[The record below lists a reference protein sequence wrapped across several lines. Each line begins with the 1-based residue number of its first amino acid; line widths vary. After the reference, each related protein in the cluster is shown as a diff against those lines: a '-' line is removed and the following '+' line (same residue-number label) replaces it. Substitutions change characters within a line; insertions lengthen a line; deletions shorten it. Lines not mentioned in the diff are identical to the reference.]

1 MQNNTIKCLLIDD
14 DVDDQEVFKMAVAS
28 LDIAVEVATANGGSQ
43 AFEILNRNE
52 LPDCIFL
59 DLNMP
64 LMNGREFLKKIK
76 NIDRLKE
83 IPVLIY
89 STSTDAKD
97 KTDMI
102 FLGAAQFI
110 IKPNSMNDLIVILK
124 KELARVSAMK

>member
-1 MQNNTIKCLLIDD
+1 MQNNTVKCLLIDD
-14 DVDDQEVFKMAVAS
+14 DADDQEVFKLAVAT
-28 LDIAVEVATANGGSQ
+28 LDLAVEVATADGGSH
-43 AFEILNRNE
+43 AFEILNRSD

-102 FLGAAQFI
+102 LLGAAQFI
-110 IKPNSMNDLIVILK
+110 IKPNSVNDLTIILK
-124 KELARVSAMK
+124 KELGKVSAMM